1 MKKVLSVILS
11 VIMAFSVFAVS
22 ATTAMAAVGSIEST
36 SKKNNIIVE
45 VNGQTTTDVVFEVD
59 PNDPNK
65 ITFTYTGDGELIGWE
80 FNITEGQQY
89 EVISEEGNSITIL
102 LINGYDGEV
111 IARAIIKTNEG
122 GEGEETTKKTVK
134 PNSNKGDKSPKTGV
148 AAASGL
154 AVAGAGV
161 AILTALKKKNDAE

>member
-11 VIMAFSVFAVS
+11 VMMVFSVFAVS

-36 SKKNNIIVE
+36 TKQNTIIVQ
-45 VNGQTTTDVVFEVD
+45 VNGQTTTDVVYEKDPSD
-59 PNDPNK
+59 PNR
-65 ITFTYTGDGELIGWE
+65 ITFTYTGDGELEGWE
-80 FNITEGQQY
+80 FNITAGQEY
-89 EVISEEGNSITIL
+89 KVISEDGDSITIE

-111 IARAIIKTNEG
+111 IANAIIKTEDG
-122 GEGEETTKKTVK
+122 ETTKKSVN
-134 PNSNKGDKSPKTGV
+134 PNGGDKSPKTGV
-148 AAASGL
+148 ATATGL